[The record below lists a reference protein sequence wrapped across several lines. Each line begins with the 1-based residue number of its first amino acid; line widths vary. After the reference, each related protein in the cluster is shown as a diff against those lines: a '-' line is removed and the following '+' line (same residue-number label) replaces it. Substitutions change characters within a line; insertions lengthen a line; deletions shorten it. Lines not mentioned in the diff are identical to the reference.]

1 MITKQIGAVKDKN
14 HRINWGIMSLTSIC
28 NDGISLINFVDLEVN
43 NMVSEE
49 QFKKWEQEVQEETK
63 AFNVRRHG
71 DRIKEICKTEK
82 ITQEQLAEVA
92 GVDTKT
98 VSRAVNGEGI
108 LSGDAVIRIYNEWGY
123 FPDWIYGISALSK
136 DSDSRYFVDIRD
148 LIQIEGDKVKISIK
162 EYLYKFLK
170 WRDEEI
176 SEFQGRDS
184 SFNKGIK
191 KQQRR
196 LHLYNHWSPN
206 YYSACINF
214 DEFKLIVPEA
224 GKEDT

>member
-1 MITKQIGAVKDKN
+1 
-14 HRINWGIMSLTSIC
+14 
-28 NDGISLINFVDLEVN
+28 
-43 NMVSEE
+43 MVSEE